1 MYFGPNLHPS
11 AGIVPPYSAGDRCGP
26 RTRTFVEVTAEVILA
41 EARKKSLVRIIAVR
55 PHAEEKQ
62 EARCW
67 TGFNIYVRSK
77 VQVPQDV
84 IGYLPTIDAPAT
96 DITLYEV
103 LVQSLKIKST
113 LKLKSIVLVYEQ
125 TLYAKATDVQW
136 SQSERFKD
144 IALRMGVFHTA
155 CTLLSIIGK
164 RVQDAGLRDLCV
176 ESGEIAEGSVAGVLD
191 GRRYNRGVRLRKIL

>member
-1 MYFGPNLHPS
+1 M
-11 AGIVPPYSAGDRCGP
+11 
-26 RTRTFVEVTAEVILA
+26 
-41 EARKKSLVRIIAVR
+41 R

-77 VQVPQDV
+77 QVQVPQDV
-84 IGYLPTIDAPAT
+84 IRYLPTIDAPAT
-96 DITLYEV
+96 DMATVYEV

-136 SQSERFKD
+136 NQSERFKD
-144 IALRMGVFHTA
+144 IAVRMRVFHTA

-164 RVQDAGLRDLCV
+164 RFQEAALRDLFV

-191 GRRYNRGVRLRKIL
+191 RRRYNRGVRLHKIL